1 MEYKTDGGPHY
12 EFVEKVSF
20 KRDPNDDEETWKR
33 KFEEHEKNEKN
44 RRVLIKT
51 DPIEE

>member
-1 MEYKTDGGPHY
+1 VEYKTDGGPHY
-12 EFVEKVSF
+12 EFVEKVSY
-20 KRDPNDDEETWKR
+20 KIDPNDDDATRRR
-33 KFEEHEKNEKN
+33 KLEEHFKNEKN